1 MRTNVVR
8 MDTPGEFSEGTMEIP
23 DPGPED
29 VLLRVELT
37 GICGTDVHVAA
48 GGMDLDFPIVP
59 GHEFCGVV
67 DRLGADVGADTAGR
81 PLAEGDAIAVVPFH
95 RSGTGWYSERMPGRE
110 VLWEHEDVFGLDHV
124 DTGRPGGMSEWIT
137 IPPEARYY
145 RLPGEMAV
153 ELGALAEPMSIGV
166 HAYERAAQPGLPSIR
181 EGAGIG
187 HSVAV
192 QGAGTIGLLTMV
204 AAREAGCSRLIAV
217 DAIEERLAMA
227 RRFGATDTVNAAD
240 YEDDAALVDAVKRRT
255 DGGVGPDVVIEAAGV
270 PEAIPQAIEM
280 PHDGGTVVEAGHFAY
295 AGDVEINPTRIVQ
308 KELRIVGSRA
318 APASQFRAGLDV
330 LDRNAEDCPFLEL
343 FDHPVEGLDAE
354 AVAAAFETQRRGGAY
369 RATVHPNA
377 E

>member
-8 MDTPGEFSEGTMEIP
+8 MDVPGEFSEGTMEIP

-37 GICGTDVHVAA
+37 GVCGTDIHVAE
-48 GGMDLDFPIVP
+48 GGMDLEFPIVP
-59 GHEFCGVV
+59 GHEFCGIVE
-67 DRLGADVGADTAGR
+67 RLGDAVATDTAGR
-81 PLAEGDAIAVVPFH
+81 ELREGDAIAVVPFH
-95 RSGTGWYSERMPGRE
+95 QAGEGWYSEHMPGRE
-110 VLWEHEDVFGLDHV
+110 VLWEHEDVFGLDNV
-124 DTGRPGGMSEWIT
+124 DTGRPGGMSEYIT

-145 RLPGEMAV
+145 RLPDDMAV

-204 AAREAGCSRLIAV
+204 AAREAGCSRLVAI
-217 DAIEERLAMA
+217 DAIDERLEMA

-240 YEDDAALVDAVKRRT
+240 YDTDEALVAAVKECT
-255 DGGVGPDVVIEAAGV
+255 DGSVGPDVVVEAAGV
-270 PEAIPQAIEM
+270 PETIPQAIEI

-295 AGDVEINPTRIVQ
+295 AGDVEIDPTRIVQ
-308 KELRIVGSRA
+308 KELQVIGSRA

-330 LDRNAEDCPFLEL
+330 LHRNAGDVPFLEL
-343 FDHPVEGLDAE
+343 FNHPVEGLDAD
-354 AVAAAFETQRRGGAY
+354 AVAAAFETQRAGGAY